1 MKFKYRIILSETLKI
16 TKQHEM
22 FLHVKG
28 RSDAKQHIQL
38 NNEGH

>member
-28 RSDAKQHIQL
+28 GSDIKQQFKL
-38 NNEGH
+38 NNTGH